1 MTDRVW
7 TGRRIVG
14 GQASGAALVSLSPM
28 SFLGDIDI
36 RTGRVVEERS
46 DICGLCIAGRI
57 LVVPQSRGSAGAW
70 RFLYQLHQHGTHPAA
85 LLTEGVP
92 DPSVV
97 QGAIM
102 CGIPIVASVARAL
115 SAGDVNGRT
124 LSVSGETIRLD
135 G

>member
-14 GQASGAALVSLSPM
+14 GRASGTALVSLSPM

-36 RTGRVVEERS
+36 RTGRVVEECS
-46 DICGLCIAGRI
+46 DIFGLSIAGRI
-57 LVVPQSRGSAGAW
+57 LVIPQSRGSAGAW
-70 RFLYQLHQHGTHPAA
+70 RFLYQLHQHGTHPVA

-102 CGIPIVASVARAL
+102 CGIPVVAGVARAL
-115 SAGDVNGRT
+115 SAADVNNRT
-124 LSVSGETIRLD
+124 LSVSEGTVRLD

>member
-14 GQASGAALVSLSPM
+14 GRASGTALVSLSPM

-36 RTGRVVEERS
+36 RTGRVVEECS
-46 DICGLCIAGRI
+46 DIFGLSIAGRI
-57 LVVPQSRGSAGAW
+57 LVIPQSRGSAGAW
-70 RFLYQLHQHGTHPAA
+70 RFLYQLHQHGTHPVA

-102 CGIPIVASVARAL
+102 CGIPVVAGVARAL
-115 SAGDVNGRT
+115 SAADVDSRT
-124 LSVSGETIRLD
+124 LSVSEETVRLD

>member
-1 MTDRVW
+1 MTGEAW
-7 TGRRIVG
+7 TGRAIVG
-14 GQASGAALVSLSPM
+14 GQARGAALVSASPM

-36 RTGRVVEERS
+36 RTGRVVEEHS
-46 DICGLCIAGRI
+46 DICGQSIAGRI
-57 LVVPQSRGSAGAW
+57 LVIPQSRGSAGAW
-70 RFLYQLHQHGTHPAA
+70 RFLYQLHEHGTHPAA

-102 CGIPIVASVARAL
+102 CGMPIVAGVARAVS
-115 SAGDVNGRT
+115 SADVDGRM
-124 LSVSGETIRLD
+124 LSVSGATVRLD